1 MAETAK
7 ETRRTTPATGPDLRE
22 IAGAWVVC
30 ALIAATALA
39 VSGDLH
45 VPGGSTPFAIASLQ
59 PSR

>member
-7 ETRRTTPATGPDLRE
+7 ETRRARAATGSDLRE
-22 IAGAWVVC
+22 VAGAWVVC
-30 ALIAATALA
+30 ALIAAAALA

-45 VPGGSTPFAIASLQ
+45 VPGASAPVTIASLQ